1 MVASGVDNMGTWET
15 PEVTFKIETAIFT
28 HLKNK
33 FFLVQITVC

>member
-15 PEVTFKIETAIFT
+15 PEIIFKTAIFT

-33 FFLVQITVC
+33 FFLVQIPIC